1 MGVVLMAPMSE
12 LVLIVASGTKS
23 SIQHP
28 LLYKHPIRHDD
39 TIMLA
44 LGTLSGQYIQTHP
57 DGTQTELSKEETQ
70 LIQGT

>member
-1 MGVVLMAPMSE
+1 MKIRAYLETITFV
-12 LVLIVASGTKS
+12 SGAKS

-28 LLYKHPIRHDD
+28 LMYKHPIRHDD

>member
-1 MGVVLMAPMSE
+1 METITFV
-12 LVLIVASGTKS
+12 SGTKS

-57 DGTQTELSKEETQ
+57 DGTQTELSKEETL
-70 LIQGT
+70 LIQGN